1 MTRSVIHRGR
11 ARLRGVQTDAFVV
24 EYSRRRTLL
33 MAILGGVF
41 ALVGLLMR
49 LFGEGDER
57 FWGGV
62 CVALFGGGA
71 VVLGMQVQRPGS
83 IALTRAGVHAESR
96 IAHAFAPWEAIVSVD
111 RAQISRQE
119 MLTVDVTD
127 ASQIETS
134 RNVGW
139 LKGLNQAMGM
149 PDLAFP
155 TSLLGRRSEVLER
168 AIGHYIAHPEA
179 RAQIGTDAGLER
191 LVREIGAE
199 GGGEAAR
206 PRGDASVPT
215 AARVLLWVG
224 GAAGLL
230 VSIAAALDEP
240 DPGRQQSRLI
250 GVLLFGTTSV
260 AALAS
265 AWLLP
270 RWPRLGRVLG
280 ILAAAGGLFL
290 GWVVT
295 QSSAELPGVLIGLA
309 MAGAGAVVAWQ
320 LVRWSGRPLRSSR
333 N

>member
-1 MTRSVIHRGR
+1 
-11 ARLRGVQTDAFVV
+11 
-24 EYSRRRTLL
+24 
-33 MAILGGVF
+33 MAILSGAF
-41 ALVGLLMR
+41 ALIGLLV
-49 LFGEGDER
+49 LVLGDGEER

-62 CVALFGGGA
+62 CMILFGGGA
-71 VVLGMQVQRPGS
+71 IVLGMQVRRPGFV
-83 IALTRAGVHAESR
+83 ALTRHGLSAESG
-96 IAHAFAPWEAIVSVD
+96 IAHAFVPWDAVVGAD
-111 RAQISRQE
+111 RAHISGQE

-127 ASQIETS
+127 PSHIETS

-168 AIGHYIAHPEA
+168 AIGHYLAQPEGRA
-179 RAQIGTDAGLER
+179 RIGTDAELER

-199 GGGEAAR
+199 N
-206 PRGDASVPT
+206 GDETSRRSDHSSVPT

-230 VSIAAALDEP
+230 VSIAAALGDAE
-240 DPGRQQSRLI
+240 PGRERSRLI

-270 RWPRLGRVLG
+270 RRRGLGRAIG
-280 ILAAAGGLFL
+280 FLAAAGALFL

-295 QSSAELPGVLIGLA
+295 QSSSQLPGVLIGIA
-309 MAGAGAVVAWQ
+309 MAGAGGVVAWQ
-320 LVRWSGRPLRSSR
+320 LVRWRDSTALREDSDAKRAVWDSNPR
-333 N
+333 HED